1 MNPERSLAAPV
12 VIILAAGQGKRM
24 RSTLPKVLHE
34 AAGKPLLGHV
44 LDAARTTNPREI
56 VVVVGHGAEEVKARF
71 ADQGLRFALQREQ
84 LGTGHAVAAA
94 RDVLE
99 EVAGPYLVL
108 FGDGP
113 LVTPES
119 LQDVFQAHHSGGGG
133 LTLLTYEVE
142 DPSGLGRVVR
152 TTDGALEAIVEERD
166 APAELLGLRE
176 VSPGTYLLD
185 DHLWSLLAT
194 LKSDNA
200 AGEYYLTDLVAAY
213 RERGLPLRA
222 VQGFDETR
230 LLVGVNDPEQL
241 AVADRL
247 LRARRGE

>member
-1 MNPERSLAAPV
+1 MSRPV
-12 VIILAAGQGKRM
+12 VVVLAAGQGKRM

-44 LDAARTTNPREI
+44 LDAARTLNPREI
-56 VVVVGHGAEEVKARF
+56 VVVVGHGADEVKARF
-71 ADQGLRFALQREQ
+71 AGEGLRFALQREQ

-94 RDVLE
+94 HDALE
-99 EVAGPYLVL
+99 GAPGPYLVL

-119 LQDVFQAHHSGGGG
+119 LREVFEAHQRGGGG

-142 DPSGLGRVVR
+142 DPSGLGRVIR
-152 TTDGALEAIVEERD
+152 AEDGALEAIVEERD
-166 APAELLGLRE
+166 APAELLHLRE
-176 VSPGTYLLD
+176 VSPGTYVLD

-222 VQGFDETR
+222 VRGEDETR
-230 LLVGVNDPEQL
+230 FLVGVNDPEQL
-241 AVADRL
+241 AIADRL
-247 LRARRGE
+247 LRARSAS